1 MATGKSGDDA
11 IRAALSVLEPVQL
24 VLDDESAL
32 HAGHAGA
39 SSGGGH
45 YRLTIVSRRFS
56 GLGKVA
62 RHRMIYAALGQ
73 LMSGNIHALAI
84 TARTPDEL

>member
-1 MATGKSGDDA
+1 MDVNGA
-11 IRAALSVLEPVQL
+11 IHQALAALDPEHLEL
-24 VLDDESAL
+24 RDDSAL

-39 SSGGGH
+39 RSGGGH
-45 YRLTIVSRRFS
+45 YHLTIVSKRFS
-56 GLGKVA
+56 GLSRVQ
-62 RHRMIYAALGQ
+62 RHRLVYERLSA

>member
-1 MATGKSGDDA
+1 MDTKAMDTQAA
-11 IRAALSVLEPVQL
+11 IRAALAGLEPEHL
-24 VLDDESAL
+24 ELDDESAL

-39 SSGGGH
+39 RSGGH
-45 YRLTIVSRRFS
+45 YRLTIVSRRFD

-62 RHRMIYAALGQ
+62 RHRLIYSALGT